1 MCPLGET
8 FLGPV
13 GPQTQNIQRQFSS
26 NAVIPRKSCST
37 YIIVHTIPTK
47 CWLHSRTFRPTPF
60 SQPLS
65 QNLWNLSPKQ
75 LSPLGPFLVTSP
87 SSRSLCTIFTAV
99 PAASSLAFP
108 SFLGEHKSDRIMA
121 PLTVTF
127 RVEASQLRPRPAHT
141 QRCHRCLAVQL
152 QPCCSRRTGFS
163 AELLPLESL
172 GSTPHTFTDRC
183 SPFSNIFPFQIFLL
197 HPPASPSCLLF
208 IHDNLIKASH
218 SLGSTC
224 HSSWV

>member
-37 YIIVHTIPTK
+37 HIIVHTIPTK
-47 CWLHSRTFRPTPF
+47 CWLHSRTFPPTPF

-108 SFLGEHKSDRIMA
+108 SFLGWTQIWPDYGPAHRNFQGWGKPAPPQASAHSALSPLPGRPAAALLLPAHWVLCWIA
-121 PLTVTF
+121 PLGV
-127 RVEASQLRPRPAHT
+127 L
-141 QRCHRCLAVQL
+141 
-152 QPCCSRRTGFS
+152 GFN
-163 AELLPLESL
+163 P
-172 GSTPHTFTDRC
+172 PHLHGQV
-183 SPFSNIFPFQIFLL
+183 FSF
-197 HPPASPSCLLF
+197 
-208 IHDNLIKASH
+208 
-218 SLGSTC
+218 
-224 HSSWV
+224 